1 MVATLEL
8 NANEAAFTS
17 GDYERYFKNKNNQN
31 NKDQHLHHIID
42 PRTGYPAAGTQSV
55 TVLHQN
61 AATAD
66 AAATALFIA
75 GPKQWVEIAK
85 SMNIKYVLLI
95 DEEGKVHISQ
105 AMQERVK
112 FEQQREIVETAKL

>member
-1 MVATLEL
+1 M
-8 NANEAAFTS
+8 
-17 GDYERYFKNKNNQN
+17 
-31 NKDQHLHHIID
+31 
-42 PRTGYPAAGTQSV
+42 GTQSV

-75 GPKQWVEIAK
+75 GPEQWVEIAK

-95 DEEGKVHISQ
+95 DEDGKLHVTS
-105 AMQERVK
+105 AMLNRIKLEQDRDIIERV
-112 FEQQREIVETAKL
+112 EL